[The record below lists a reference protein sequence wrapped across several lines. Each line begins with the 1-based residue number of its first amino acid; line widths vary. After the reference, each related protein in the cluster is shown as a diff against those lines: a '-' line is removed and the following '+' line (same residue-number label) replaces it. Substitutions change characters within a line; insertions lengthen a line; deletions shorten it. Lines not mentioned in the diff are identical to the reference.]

1 MPISEKRLMIV
12 MKDSVKKGF
21 KLIFVDFSGLI
32 VGILNGFLLPMVFRI
47 EGYALFKTFSL
58 YATYATVFSF
68 GLSDGL
74 YLFYGGKRMKE
85 IDTSKTKA
93 YYLFLMKLQGVVLV
107 VLFLVSFF
115 LLKDMAFLFFSLF
128 VFPLQ
133 LIHFFRLYYKALGE
147 FDRYSVLQGVLVTF
161 ELLNTLFIVFL
172 MKSQEPHL
180 FISIKIANHLLVAS
194 ILTFVL
200 VKQLKGVRAPRLK
213 WSQFKEIIK
222 PGFVVLMADTIAMV
236 IFSLDRFFVK
246 GSFNDEAFAYYSFA
260 VSILNLF
267 LVFILSITSIFYS
280 YLSRKVGDRHYII
293 NLKHKV
299 LLLSFL
305 FPSGYFLLEYIV
317 TSFIG
322 NYVQSL
328 EVLWILMLTLP
339 FLSVI
344 NVVYINMYKASKSIG
359 MYLKRM
365 LVVLCSSLMLNV
377 LALVLFD
384 STIAIAW
391 SSLLSFAFWYVYSS
405 KDLEGARITWGE
417 VLYILLLMGS
427 FVLVKASDLG
437 VIWSMGLYTVVVC
450 VVSFIVIRPKS
461 LRRLL

>member
-107 VLFLVSFF
+107 FLLLVSFF

-213 WSQFKEIIK
+213 WSQCKEIIK

-246 GSFNDEAFAYYSFA
+246 GSFSDEAFAYYSFA